1 MTYEEIEAYKRSVIE
16 KEKKEA
22 FKFVIVLIVGCV
34 FLFIF
39 PPLAFI
45 LIPIAFIMDIILC
58 VKCIRTRRKNPEIWK
73 KTNRKY
79 TWSKKNT
86 ASESQRPDYK
96 QETNDIR
103 GMNAAQKAVA
113 AYALGKAANTM
124 LDADKH
130 NVKSEN
136 PNVERYANARQE
148 AVNHRHLS
156 STRKNS
162 REKVRFKNGGNGYI
176 ETESNGVQYLVD
188 YGNRRRGSYDPIRN
202 ETYDENGR
210 KVGKGNVLRSLL

>member
-79 TWSKKNT
+79 NGSKKNT

-148 AVNHRHLS
+148 AMNHRHLS
-156 STRKNS
+156 STRKNR

>member
-79 TWSKKNT
+79 NGSKKNT

-148 AVNHRHLS
+148 AMNHRHLS
-156 STRKNS
+156 STRKNR

-176 ETESNGVQYLVD
+176 ETESNGAQYLVD
-188 YGNRRRGSYDPIRN
+188 YGNRRIGSYDPIRN
-202 ETYDENGR
+202 ETYDKNGKRGGRGNLLR
-210 KVGKGNVLRSLL
+210 KLL